1 MSDSRYRV
9 LLKVVRRQP
18 MIFGTDKGLE
28 ERPRPAC
35 GLSQKEYLV
44 TGQPGT
50 AADQGPAYPPGDGRR
65 GGPQQQYGKRN
76 EARSGH
82 GDRDADRRGDSDRW
96 RDPHEPKG
104 RVEVRPT
111 AACHRLI
118 GFSIDLPRRAPFEKP
133 AMSDQHPKQRAQDCV
148 EAQIGL
154 VRQTRQR
161 EQHLTEM
168 PPCRVHRRDDVLRQQ
183 YLGRFPQ

>member
-1 MSDSRYRV
+1 MAFERLHRPQRIAGPVDKLAGSDVTEVARRHVGEKRQAHVGGGSTMSDSRYRV

-82 GDRDADRRGDSDRW
+82 GDRD
-96 RDPHEPKG
+96 
-104 RVEVRPT
+104 
-111 AACHRLI
+111 
-118 GFSIDLPRRAPFEKP
+118 P
-133 AMSDQHPKQRAQDCV
+133 A
-148 EAQIGL
+148 
-154 VRQTRQR
+154 
-161 EQHLTEM
+161 
-168 PPCRVHRRDDVLRQQ
+168 
-183 YLGRFPQ
+183 